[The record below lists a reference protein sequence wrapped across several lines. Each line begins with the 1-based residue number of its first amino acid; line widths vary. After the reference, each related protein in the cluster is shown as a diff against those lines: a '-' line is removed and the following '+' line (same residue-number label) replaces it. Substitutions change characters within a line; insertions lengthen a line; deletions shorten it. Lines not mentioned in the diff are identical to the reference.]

1 MSYRTQPTGSTRNP
15 SETPVTRTTLVIAAV
30 VFAGTLTAAPVPKAI
45 KGSDRVVVVETSLGD
60 IEIELYPDKA
70 PKSVT
75 NFLGYVDDGFY
86 DGLVVHRVIPEF
98 MIQGGGFEPGMKQK
112 KTKDPIPCEADNGLS
127 NTRGAVA
134 MARTQV
140 ADSATSQF
148 FINLADNKF
157 LDRDRS
163 PDKVGYC
170 VFGKVVAGT
179 DVVDAIAKVKTGPNG
194 GHSNVPVEDVVIKSV
209 RRKR

>member
-1 MSYRTQPTGSTRNP
+1 MSRTLLAT
-15 SETPVTRTTLVIAAV
+15 AAV
-30 VFAGTLTAAPVPKAI
+30 MLAGTVTAAPVPKAV
-45 KGSDRVVVVETSLGD
+45 KGSDRAVVVETSLGD

-70 PKSVT
+70 PKSVA
-75 NFLGYVDDGFY
+75 NLLGYVDDKFY
-86 DGLVVHRVIPEF
+86 DGLIVHRVIPEF
-98 MIQGGGFEPGMKQK
+98 MIQGGGFEPGMKEK
-112 KTKDPIPCEADNGLS
+112 KAKDPIPCEADNGLS
-127 NTRGAVA
+127 NTRGTVA

-157 LDRDRS
+157 LDREKS

-170 VFGKVVAGT
+170 VFGKVVAGM
-179 DVVDAIAKVKTGPNG
+179 DVVDAIAKVKTGQAG

-209 RRKR
+209 RRKK